1 MGRRHDDDAV
11 VSVELVGLEP
21 ARGFAAV
28 VHEHGGILAD
38 AEPPLVVGE
47 FVELGEGLVRVLAD
61 LEVG

>member
-1 MGRRHDDDAV
+1 
-11 VSVELVGLEP
+11 
-21 ARGFAAV
+21 
-28 VHEHGGILAD
+28 LAD